1 LAFAV
6 GLWCSSL
13 VSCGIIKDSD
23 DLSLEAIENASLD
36 GYATIAQLTDEELKI
51 VSLLERIQEKFVTL
65 DEGEKVEFVR
75 KISDYQDRFTSTLD
89 KVENIPGMYKLNVTM
104 LRTNLGI
111 PGPSDTLEEIHDPR
125 DYEEVKLPDAT
136 VEIAPEIE
144 ATVSYEEKDESLPL
158 ARAAV
163 NPIRPIVSK
172 PVAVK
177 PKPERSLND
186 IYKVMTQLVQ
196 LVLYQIAQANKPDPV
211 PARSV
216 YPYYPSVSMSAYSP
230 YSNMH
235 VMAKKSKMKKLRSR
249 VRPTP
254 PMYGRQA
261 PYHEDLAGMLNAI
274 PPSYDDV
281 SIHYD
286 YPYGPSRFP
295 NKRHRR
301 DTTDDVDDDDEVVI
315 DAVDDGEE
323 DHSEIDADIDAEA
336 IARQVV
342 AEYVDAIIND
352 ADDGEEENS
361 EIDADI
367 EAEAIA
373 RQVAAEYALWYEQ
386 TYTPWREALL
396 RAQEE
401 EERNSYVPWW
411 LHEEEEDD
419 ESDELL
425 EEEHEEAVEQLA
437 LYKALMLNVVGDDE
451 NEASDDQN
459 NDGEEDDQEVIEN
472 FNQAMQQLR
481 EQYLAMLKEGEEV

>member
-1 LAFAV
+1 MRALAFAI

-13 VSCGIIKDSD
+13 VSCGIIKDPE
-23 DLSLEAIENASLD
+23 DLSLEAIDASLD

-104 LRTNLGI
+104 LRANLGI

-125 DYEEVKLPDAT
+125 DYEEVKLPEAT
-136 VEIAPEIE
+136 VEIVPDIE

-163 NPIRPIVSK
+163 YPTVSK
-172 PVAVK
+172 PVAAK
-177 PKPERSLND
+177 PVAVKPERSLND

-196 LVLYQIAQANKPDPV
+196 LVLYQIAQEFNKPAPV

-216 YPYYPSVSMSAYSP
+216 YPYYPIPSVSMSAYSP

-235 VMAKKSKMKKLRSR
+235 VMAKKSKMKKLRPR
-249 VRPTP
+249 VRPTSS
-254 PMYGRQA
+254 MYGRQA

-286 YPYGPSRFP
+286 YPYGPSHFP

-323 DHSEIDADIDAEA
+323 DDAEIDAEA

-411 LHEEEEDD
+411 LHEEEED

-481 EQYLAMLKEGEEV
+481 EQYLAMLEKGEEV

>member
-1 LAFAV
+1 MGSRILALLSEKFEEVMRALAFAV

-13 VSCGIIKDSD
+13 VSCGIIKDPE

-136 VEIAPEIE
+136 VEIVPDIE
-144 ATVSYEEKDESLPL
+144 ATVSYEEKDVPL

-163 NPIRPIVSK
+163 DPIVLK
-172 PVAVK
+172 PVAAK
-177 PKPERSLND
+177 PVAAEPAAVKPERSLND

-196 LVLYQIAQANKPDPV
+196 LVLYQIAQEFDKPDLA

-216 YPYYPSVSMSAYSP
+216 YPYYPIPSVSMSAYSP

-235 VMAKKSKMKKLRSR
+235 VMAKKSNLKKLRPR
-249 VRPTP
+249 VRPTSS
-254 PMYGRQA
+254 MYGRQA

-286 YPYGPSRFP
+286 YPYGPSHFP

-315 DAVDDGEE
+315 DAV
-323 DHSEIDADIDAEA
+323 
-336 IARQVV
+336 
-342 AEYVDAIIND
+342 
-352 ADDGEEENS
+352 DDGEEENS

-386 TYTPWREALL
+386 TYTPW
-396 RAQEE
+396 
-401 EERNSYVPWW
+401 W
-411 LHEEEEDD
+411 LHEEEED

-437 LYKALMLNVVGDDE
+437 LYKALMLNVVGDDG

-481 EQYLAMLKEGEEV
+481 EQYLAMLKEAEEV

>member
-1 LAFAV
+1 MGSRILTLISDKFEEVMRALAFVV

-13 VSCGIIKDSD
+13 VSCGIIKDSE

-104 LRTNLGI
+104 LRANLGI

-125 DYEEVKLPDAT
+125 DYEEVKLPEAT
-136 VEIAPEIE
+136 VEIVPDTE

-163 NPIRPIVSK
+163 YPTVSK
-172 PVAVK
+172 PVAAK
-177 PKPERSLND
+177 PAAVKPERSLND

-196 LVLYQIAQANKPDPV
+196 LVLYQIAQEFNKPDLA

-216 YPYYPSVSMSAYSP
+216 YPYYPIPSVSMSAYSP

-235 VMAKKSKMKKLRSR
+235 VLAKKSRAKKLRPR

-254 PMYGRQA
+254 PMYGRQG

-286 YPYGPSRFP
+286 YPYGPSHFP

-323 DHSEIDADIDAEA
+323 DHSDIDADID
-336 IARQVV
+336 
-342 AEYVDAIIND
+342 
-352 ADDGEEENS
+352 
-361 EIDADI
+361 
-367 EAEAIA
+367 AEAIA

-472 FNQAMQQLR
+472 FNQAMQQLK

>member
-1 LAFAV
+1 MRALAFAI

-13 VSCGIIKDSD
+13 VSCGIIKDPE
-23 DLSLEAIENASLD
+23 DLSLEAIDASLD

-125 DYEEVKLPDAT
+125 DYEEVKVPEAT
-136 VEIAPEIE
+136 VEIVPDIE

-163 NPIRPIVSK
+163 YPTVSK
-172 PVAVK
+172 PVAAKPVDVK
-177 PKPERSLND
+177 HERSLND

-196 LVLYQIAQANKPDPV
+196 LVLYQIAKEFNKPNPV

-216 YPYYPSVSMSAYSP
+216 YPYYPIPSVSMSAYSS

-235 VMAKKSKMKKLRSR
+235 VMAKKSKSKKLRPR
-249 VRPTP
+249 VRPTSS
-254 PMYGRQA
+254 MYGRQA

-286 YPYGPSRFP
+286 YPYGPSHFP
-295 NKRHRR
+295 NKRHR
-301 DTTDDVDDDDEVVI
+301 
-315 DAVDDGEE
+315 
-323 DHSEIDADIDAEA
+323 
-336 IARQVV
+336 
-342 AEYVDAIIND
+342 
-352 ADDGEEENS
+352 
-361 EIDADI
+361 
-367 EAEAIA
+367 
-373 RQVAAEYALWYEQ
+373 
-386 TYTPWREALL
+386 
-396 RAQEE
+396 
-401 EERNSYVPWW
+401 
-411 LHEEEEDD
+411 
-419 ESDELL
+419 
-425 EEEHEEAVEQLA
+425 
-437 LYKALMLNVVGDDE
+437 
-451 NEASDDQN
+451 
-459 NDGEEDDQEVIEN
+459 
-472 FNQAMQQLR
+472 
-481 EQYLAMLKEGEEV
+481 

>member
-1 LAFAV
+1 MGSRNTTLLLLKIKEAMRALALAI

-13 VSCGIIKDSD
+13 VSCGIIKDPE
-23 DLSLEAIENASLD
+23 DLSLEAIDASLD

-111 PGPSDTLEEIHDPR
+111 PGPSDTVEIHDPR
-125 DYEEVKLPDAT
+125 DYEEVKIPDVT
-136 VEIAPEIE
+136 IEVAPDIE
-144 ATVSYEEKDESLPL
+144 ATVSYEDKAESL

-163 NPIRPIVSK
+163 DPTMSAS
-172 PVAVK
+172 VAAE
-177 PKPERSLND
+177 PEPERSLND
-186 IYKVMTQLVQ
+186 IYEVMTQLVQ
-196 LVLYQIAQANKPDPV
+196 LVLYQIAQEVNKPDPV

-216 YPYYPSVSMSAYSP
+216 YPYYSTPSVSMRAYSP

-235 VMAKKSKMKKLRSR
+235 VMAKKSKSRKLRPR

-254 PMYGRQA
+254 SMYGRQG

-286 YPYGPSRFP
+286 YPYGPSHFP

-301 DTTDDVDDDDEVVI
+301 DTSDEAGVIDDVEEDDEVVI
-315 DAVDDGEE
+315 DV
-323 DHSEIDADIDAEA
+323 
-336 IARQVV
+336 
-342 AEYVDAIIND
+342 
-352 ADDGEEENS
+352 ADDDEVVNS
-361 EIDADI
+361 EMDADI

-401 EERNSYVPWW
+401 EEHSSYVPWW
-411 LHEEEEDD
+411 LQDEEEDE

-425 EEEHEEAVEQLA
+425 EEEHAEAVEQLA
-437 LYKALMLNVVGDDE
+437 LYKALLVNVVGDDE
-451 NEASDDQN
+451 NEADDQN
-459 NDGEEDDQEVIEN
+459 NEGEEDDQEVIEN
-472 FNQAMQQLR
+472 FNEAMQQLK
-481 EQYLAMLKEGEEV
+481 EQYLAMLQEGEGDEE

>member
-1 LAFAV
+1 MRALAFAI

-13 VSCGIIKDSD
+13 VSCGIIKDPE
-23 DLSLEAIENASLD
+23 DLSLEAIDASLD

-125 DYEEVKLPDAT
+125 DYEEVKLPEAT
-136 VEIAPEIE
+136 VEIVPDIE
-144 ATVSYEEKDESLPL
+144 ATISYEEKDESLPL

-163 NPIRPIVSK
+163 DPIVSK
-172 PVAVK
+172 PAAAK
-177 PKPERSLND
+177 PVDVKPERSLND

-196 LVLYQIAQANKPDPV
+196 LVLYQIAQEFNKPNPV

-216 YPYYPSVSMSAYSP
+216 YPYYPIPSVSMSAYSP

-235 VMAKKSKMKKLRSR
+235 VMAKSKSKKLRPR
-249 VRPTP
+249 VRPTSS
-254 PMYGRQA
+254 MYGRQA

-411 LHEEEEDD
+411 LHEEEED
-419 ESDELL
+419 ES
-425 EEEHEEAVEQLA
+425 
-437 LYKALMLNVVGDDE
+437 
-451 NEASDDQN
+451 
-459 NDGEEDDQEVIEN
+459 
-472 FNQAMQQLR
+472 
-481 EQYLAMLKEGEEV
+481 